1 VAATRTALVRSI
13 ASISPSDAAPAA
25 AASIAFAVLFWLPL
39 TTLIRD
45 WLANPEAGHGLLLGP
60 LSVWL
65 AWRRGWLAP
74 ARGQAASGLLLVG
87 GAVALRYLSGLAA
100 ELFTMRA
107 ALLGA
112 GCGLVVFYGGWRQLR
127 HWWLPTSLLALS
139 IPLPAVV
146 LASLAL
152 PLQLKASQL
161 GAALLQLRDVP
172 VRLSGNV
179 IHLPGQSLFVTEAC
193 SGLRSLSALLALGLL
208 IGALWLRTAPG
219 RAVIVLAAIP
229 VAVLVNGVRIFG
241 TGFSAYFVSPSL
253 ATGFMHYSEGWAMFV
268 VAFAVLGLL
277 AWGVA
282 RGEAAFAARTAP

>member
-1 VAATRTALVRSI
+1 
-13 ASISPSDAAPAA
+13 
-25 AASIAFAVLFWLPL
+25 
-39 TTLIRD
+39 
-45 WLANPEAGHGLLLGP
+45 
-60 LSVWL
+60 
-65 AWRRGWLAP
+65 
-74 ARGQAASGLLLVG
+74 
-87 GAVALRYLSGLAA
+87 
-100 ELFTMRA
+100 
-107 ALLGA
+107 
-112 GCGLVVFYGGWRQLR
+112 
-127 HWWLPTSLLALS
+127 
-139 IPLPAVV
+139 
-146 LASLAL
+146 
-152 PLQLKASQL
+152 
-161 GAALLQLRDVP
+161 
-172 VRLSGNV
+172 V

-219 RAVIVLAAIP
+219 RAVIVLAAFP